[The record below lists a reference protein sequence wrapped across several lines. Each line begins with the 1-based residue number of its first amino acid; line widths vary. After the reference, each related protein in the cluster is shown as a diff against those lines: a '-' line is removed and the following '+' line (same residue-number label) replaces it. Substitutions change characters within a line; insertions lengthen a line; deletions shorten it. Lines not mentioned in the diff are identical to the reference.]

1 MVNETLIMELKNFS
15 AKTNI
20 DCGTLQYDLGH
31 KVDATFK
38 IIVLV
43 LPALMI
49 FNWWAINKIISSG
62 ENMERKKFL
71 ISFALL
77 FINGVSMM
85 LFFYMIYWIYLSGID
100 F

>member
-1 MVNETLIMELKNFS
+1 MNETLLMELKNFS
-15 AKTNI
+15 AKTPF
-20 DCGTLQYDLGH
+20 DCGTLSYSLQD
-31 KVDATFK
+31 KVDSTFK
-38 IIVLV
+38 ILVLV

-49 FNWWAINKIISSG
+49 FNWWAINKIIAST